1 MTNANANT
9 EIEILLIEDNP
20 SDAEMTIRALKK
32 SNVINNLVHLK
43 DGAEALDFIFGTGQF
58 EGRNMRNK
66 PKAILLD
73 LKMPKVDGLEVLRR
87 LKSAAETKTIPVVVL
102 TSSKE
107 DPDVRA
113 CYELGVNSYIVKPV
127 GFENFSRAIAELGL
141 YWMLLNQSPR
151 M

>member
-1 MTNANANT
+1 MTNT

-20 SDAEMTIRALKK
+20 SDAEMTIRALKR
-32 SNVINNLVHLK
+32 NNIINNLVHLK
-43 DGAEALDFIFGTGQF
+43 DGAEALDFIYGTGQF

-66 PKAILLD
+66 PKVILLD

-87 LKSAAETKTIPVVVL
+87 LKSDDETKTIPVVVL

-151 M
+151 T